1 MSIPRFTED
10 EAISRLSPE
19 RGWASIQTIGS
30 LIFYGQNGERIVS
43 AVSKLVGEPEPRD
56 YGVSLGEWA
65 EIYLD
70 LAGIKP
76 YTGTNLYATETL
88 NKLRHETAFTTDSS
102 LSQRTHPL

>member
-19 RGWASIQTIGS
+19 RGWASIQTIAS
-30 LIFYGQNGERIVS
+30 LIYDGQRGDRVVAAVS
-43 AVSKLVGEPEPRD
+43 ALVGEPEPRD

-70 LAGIKP
+70 LTGIKP
-76 YTGTNLYATETL
+76 YSGDNPYAMEML
-88 NKLRHETAFTTDSS
+88 DKIGRELAAASS
-102 LSQRTHPL
+102 